1 LSKPLPIITISIV
14 SHLQGDLVKVLMD
27 DIKKYCKNYP
37 LKVDLTLNLPEQ
49 LDFDLSNYPFP
60 ILTHSN
66 QTPLGFSSNHNNA
79 FKRCKDSFF
88 CVMNPDVRMTED
100 PFNTL
105 VNCLMSENVGV
116 VSPLVVNDE
125 GTVEDSAR
133 VFPTPLSVFYK
144 LFGGGKRSDYLI
156 KNNLIYP
163 DWIAG
168 MFMLFPSKIFKRVG
182 GFDERFFLYYE
193 DVDLCARLR
202 LLGYEII
209 MCPNVRVIHYARRS
223 SHHSLKYFR
232 WHLISMSK
240 FFCSTVFI
248 RSIFKKYLHN

>member
-1 LSKPLPIITISIV
+1 MIKPLPIITISIV

-27 DIKKYCKNYP
+27 DIKQYCKDYP

-60 ILTHSN
+60 ISTHLN

-79 FKRCKDSFF
+79 FKRCNDLYF

-100 PFNTL
+100 PFYNL
-105 VNCLMSENVGV
+105 VECLTSENVGV
-116 VSPLVVNDE
+116 VSPLVVNDN

-133 VFPTPLSVFYK
+133 IFPTPLSVLRKVFSRVK
-144 LFGGGKRSDYLI
+144 SGDYSI
-156 KNNLIYP
+156 GNSLIYP

-168 MFMLFPSKIFKRVG
+168 MFMLFPSKVFKRLG

-202 LLGYEII
+202 LQGYEVV
-209 MCPNVRVIHYARRS
+209 MCPSVRVTHYARRS
-223 SHHSLKYFR
+223 SHRNIKYFR

-240 FFCSTVFI
+240 FFFSSVFI
-248 RSIFKKYLHN
+248 RIILRKNL